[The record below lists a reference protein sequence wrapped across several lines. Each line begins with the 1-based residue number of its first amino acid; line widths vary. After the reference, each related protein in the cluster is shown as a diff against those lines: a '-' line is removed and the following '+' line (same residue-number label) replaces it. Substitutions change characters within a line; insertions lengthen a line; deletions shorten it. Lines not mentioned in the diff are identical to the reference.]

1 MSKQHVRYAGIA
13 LLGIL
18 SWTPIVYAE
27 EVVSVSDAAPV
38 TEEEAGLEHGK
49 INTPDASP
57 VDPGHFEVESAYS
70 YTHSKRFWN
79 NNGDVHTRG
88 LAREQSLSLSATAGV
103 IENFDVAVSGNYVW
117 LKDKENDFDENDA
130 EFGPES
136 GHNFGDLDLSGRYRF
151 FESKEQSL
159 EFAYIAGLTI
169 PTGSSSSREEIGTSQ
184 EFWSF
189 NQTLVASK
197 DWGKWTANA
206 DIGYA
211 LPFGD
216 KRENARGTFN
226 ADVAIGYQVL
236 PWLQPE
242 VELNYGHDFL
252 TDEEDSDVLA
262 VTAGLVMPITDRL
275 RVNLGMQQGVWG
287 QNTDKATT
295 LYAAVKLAF

>member
-70 YTHSKRFWN
+70 YTHSKHFWN

-88 LAREQSLSLSATAGV
+88 LAREQSSSLSATAGV

-117 LKDKENDFDENDA
+117 LKDKENDFDANDA
-130 EFGPES
+130 VLGPES

-151 FESKEQSL
+151 FESKEHSL

-169 PTGSSSSREEIGTSQ
+169 PTGSSSSRKEIGTSQ

-211 LPFGD
+211 LPLGD

-226 ADVAIGYQVL
+226 ADVAVGYQVL

-287 QNTDKATT
+287 QNADKATS
-295 LYAAVKLAF
+295 LCAAVKLAF

>member
-27 EVVSVSDAAPV
+27 EVISVSDAAPV

-88 LAREQSLSLSATAGV
+88 LAREQSLSLSVAAGV

-130 EFGPES
+130 VLGPES

-151 FESKEQSL
+151 LK
-159 EFAYIAGLTI
+159 AK
-169 PTGSSSSREEIGTSQ
+169 
-184 EFWSF
+184 
-189 NQTLVASK
+189 N
-197 DWGKWTANA
+197 TAWN
-206 DIGYA
+206 
-211 LPFGD
+211 
-216 KRENARGTFN
+216 
-226 ADVAIGYQVL
+226 
-236 PWLQPE
+236 
-242 VELNYGHDFL
+242 
-252 TDEEDSDVLA
+252 
-262 VTAGLVMPITDRL
+262 L
-275 RVNLGMQQGVWG
+275 RI
-287 QNTDKATT
+287 
-295 LYAAVKLAF
+295 